1 MSVITLQFLS
11 YRSPLE
17 EAFVLFRISFMY
29 YTMLGSFILIV
40 VGMIVSLLT
49 EPTNPEDLNP
59 NLFAP
64 FLRKYVTKLKE
75 EGCKK
80 TRNERELLNMPSE
93 KRS

>member
-1 MSVITLQFLS
+1 
-11 YRSPLE
+11 
-17 EAFVLFRISFMY
+17 MY

-49 EPTNPEDLNP
+49 KPTDPQDLNP

-64 FLRKYVTKLKE
+64 FLRNYVTKLKE

-80 TRNERELLNMPSE
+80 NPAERELLNIPPE
-93 KRS
+93 KDSSLT